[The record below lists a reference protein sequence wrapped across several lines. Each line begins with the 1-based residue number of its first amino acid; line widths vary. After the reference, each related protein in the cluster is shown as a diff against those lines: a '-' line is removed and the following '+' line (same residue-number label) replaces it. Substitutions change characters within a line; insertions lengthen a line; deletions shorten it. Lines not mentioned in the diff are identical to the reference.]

1 MSKVYS
7 NGKGKS
13 GLRGI
18 PPRMRRSFRVSLV
31 GLIAAYRNEDGFR
44 LLVLL
49 LLILFPLGLW
59 LGADGV
65 QKALLVGS
73 LVLVLIVELLNSAVE
88 AVVDRIGTEYHD
100 ISKLAKDLGSA
111 ATFLALFNAGVIWIL
126 VLWG

>member
-1 MSKVYS
+1 MPKTFPNSKA
-7 NGKGKS
+7 KS

-18 PPRMRRSFRVSLV
+18 PRLMRAFWVSLG
-31 GLIAAYRNEDGFR
+31 GLVAAYRNEEAFR
-44 LLVLL
+44 QEVLL
-49 LLILFPLGLW
+49 LLIFLPLGLW

-73 LVLVLIVELLNSAVE
+73 LMLVLIVELLNSAVE
-88 AVVDRIGTEYHD
+88 AVVDRIGTEYND

-111 ATFLALFNAGVIWIL
+111 AALLALVNAGVIWIL